1 MSIDSLIYPAMK
13 PFITGHEELIHDIK
27 YDFYGKHIATVSS
40 DQHIKVFDLD
50 SATSSWILN
59 DLWKAHDSLIA
70 KISWAHPEFSSSK
83 IIASCSYDRTVKIWQ
98 EQPDEMP
105 GSGRRWLKLATLATE
120 SYGPIYDVCFAPNH
134 LGFKLG
140 CVGSDGIFR
149 IYESLGPNDLT
160 AWVLTTE
167 IAILNLLLPAKS
179 LQSSFGVEWC
189 PSKSTKTEKFIVVA
203 LDQGFVYGSVQ
214 KESSGEESAS
224 DKYVKIC
231 DLPEHNGLIRS
242 VSWAPSM
249 GRKYHLIATGCK
261 DGFVRIFKA
270 TEQENGDLKI
280 ETLAKLNDHKLEVW
294 RVSWNMTGTI
304 LSSAGDDGKLR
315 LWKCSYLNEWKC
327 MSVINTS
334 NRSDSRGI
342 ETEKP
347 I

>member
-1 MSIDSLIYPAMK
+1 
-13 PFITGHEELIHDIK
+13 
-27 YDFYGKHIATVSS
+27 
-40 DQHIKVFDLD
+40 
-50 SATSSWILN
+50 
-59 DLWKAHDSLIA
+59 
-70 KISWAHPEFSSSK
+70 
-83 IIASCSYDRTVKIWQ
+83 
-98 EQPDEMP
+98 
-105 GSGRRWLKLATLATE
+105 
-120 SYGPIYDVCFAPNH
+120 
-134 LGFKLG
+134 
-140 CVGSDGIFR
+140 
-149 IYESLGPNDLT
+149 
-160 AWVLTTE
+160 
-167 IAILNLLLPAKS
+167 
-179 LQSSFGVEWC
+179 
-189 PSKSTKTEKFIVVA
+189 
-203 LDQGFVYGSVQ
+203 
-214 KESSGEESAS
+214 
-224 DKYVKIC
+224 
-231 DLPEHNGLIRS
+231 
-242 VSWAPSM
+242 M